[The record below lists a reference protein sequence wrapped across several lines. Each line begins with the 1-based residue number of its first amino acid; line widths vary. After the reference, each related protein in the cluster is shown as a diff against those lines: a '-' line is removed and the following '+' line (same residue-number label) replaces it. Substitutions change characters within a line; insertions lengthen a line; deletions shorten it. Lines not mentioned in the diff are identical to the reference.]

1 MVPSSFNTV
10 IKNCKSKDELIEKAL
25 ELRYE
30 KDVTQFRKWLS
41 ELEEVTKNMDIKKI
55 REMLNQENTA
65 LNPKKY
71 DLESLIVSSIP
82 SLSDI
87 TSTNVIK
94 SVDKGVSI
102 AAEKLLESYKTRNT
116 T

>member
-1 MVPSSFNTV
+1 
-10 IKNCKSKDELIEKAL
+10 
-25 ELRYE
+25 
-30 KDVTQFRKWLS
+30 
-41 ELEEVTKNMDIKKI
+41 
-55 REMLNQENTA
+55 MLNQEKTA

-87 TSTNVIK
+87 GSTNVIK

-102 AAEKLLESYKTRNT
+102 AAEKLLERYKTRNLT
-116 T
+116 YLRDLSIQFEKVISIHQDMERIWIKVLR

>member
-1 MVPSSFNTV
+1 
-10 IKNCKSKDELIEKAL
+10 
-25 ELRYE
+25 
-30 KDVTQFRKWLS
+30 
-41 ELEEVTKNMDIKKI
+41 MDMKKI
-55 REMLNQENTA
+55 REMLNQEKTA

-87 TSTNVIK
+87 GSTNVIK

-102 AAEKLLESYKTRNT
+102 AARTQMLTR
-116 T
+116 